1 MNASTWTH
9 QHEYVLRIWYQ
20 LTLRIPYIVSW
31 CPILHEKTVWQVV
44 KVGAWLSTRYPRIN
58 QQLTIRWSKLIQIT
72 LQDNQQN
79 PHPSRS
85 VWVDDSIF
93 PAFFFSVNGGIR
105 WLDVSLKG
113 TLPETNIVCA
123 NRPLEK
129 EIPYWKPPFFQGL
142 CQFQRVYFLQE
153 SLCFFLF
160 RSIRP
165 CSRRVQPWSLLPAS
179 KAIKCWYL
187 WQRSIFFLGDNLDA
201 QRWVSTFHFLN
212 WKLISGT

>member
-31 CPILHEKTVWQVV
+31 CIPYHQVFVAPILHEKTVWQVV

-58 QQLTIRWSKLIQIT
+58 QQLTIRWPKLIQI
-72 LQDNQQN
+72 
-79 PHPSRS
+79 PSKTTNKIPTPVGPFESMIR
-85 VWVDDSIF
+85 F
-93 PAFFFSVNGGIR
+93 FRLFFFRKRWVIW

-153 SLCFFLF
+153 SLCFF
-160 RSIRP
+160 
-165 CSRRVQPWSLLPAS
+165 CSGL
-179 KAIKCWYL
+179 
-187 WQRSIFFLGDNLDA
+187 
-201 QRWVSTFHFLN
+201 
-212 WKLISGT
+212 